1 MNKYPIEMQDEEK
14 ACGAYCILMI
24 LKYFGYK
31 EEVKY
36 IKRKARL
43 NQNGISLKGMI
54 ECLKT
59 YQIESKAYEATL
71 DHIKDEVTLPCILFM
86 VYENIGHYVVLY
98 EIKDDEYILGD
109 PARGLI
115 SIYREEMDDHYALRM
130 LSIIHVGRVPTLT
143 YKPYYRFLL
152 DTMKS
157 YKKHV
162 ISLIIKG
169 FWISVLGYG
178 SSYFFQII
186 IDYIQIDTKFFYII
200 VICLIYSFIEIIKTS
215 LERIKTT
222 QVIRLKKAIDEDYV
236 FISSMNMLILPYHFF
251 YQDKGYIQ
259 SELLSLFDLS
269 DMNIECFERLFL
281 DGLSFIVFLIGMM
294 LINFYMSI
302 VVVVMLIIIGILSYV
317 RLKSLQE
324 IYKNYL
330 ESQFIYQHHLLEL
343 IENQLMIRNFSLLQ
357 RQRERSYDIYL
368 QTALYKEKQG
378 LFLNKLHS
386 LIQYIIY
393 IFYAGVLMLG
403 FYFFQ
408 QKDLSLGQLL
418 MFYMLVSFCVQPVLN
433 MVSLLSQYKQM
444 VWIYE
449 KYKVFE
455 REKEEVKDDFISPI
469 KSITLDNV
477 SYAYGY
483 QLPLFEHVDLS
494 IDKHIMISGE
504 TGCGK
509 STLLRLLMGYDMNYS
524 GDIYFNNQELRT
536 IDLSSLYKHIGYM
549 SQSPTF
555 LHMTLFD
562 NLLCQDMVRI
572 KKYLKAFNQSELE
585 DMFHVVLSEDG
596 SPLSLGQ
603 RQIIGLIRLL
613 CQDFDVYI
621 LDEALSHLDEK
632 LANKVFK
639 YLMKN
644 DENKIYI
651 MVNHQTKL
659 VNKDIEYVIME
670 KGRIRNKG

>member
-71 DHIKDEVTLPCILFM
+71 DQIKDEVTLPCILFM

-98 EIKDDEYILGD
+98 EIKDDEYIIGD

-152 DTMKS
+152 ETMKS

-186 IDYIQIDTKFFYII
+186 IDYIHIDTKFFYII
-200 VICLIYSFIEIIKTS
+200 VICLIYSFIEIIKTT

-236 FISSMNMLILPYHFF
+236 FISSMNMLTLPYNFF

-302 VVVVMLIIIGILSYV
+302 VVIVMLIIIGILSYV

-343 IENQLMIRNFSLLQ
+343 IEN
-357 RQRERSYDIYL
+357 
-368 QTALYKEKQG
+368 
-378 LFLNKLHS
+378 
-386 LIQYIIY
+386 
-393 IFYAGVLMLG
+393 
-403 FYFFQ
+403 
-408 QKDLSLGQLL
+408 
-418 MFYMLVSFCVQPVLN
+418 
-433 MVSLLSQYKQM
+433 
-444 VWIYE
+444 
-449 KYKVFE
+449 
-455 REKEEVKDDFISPI
+455 
-469 KSITLDNV
+469 
-477 SYAYGY
+477 
-483 QLPLFEHVDLS
+483 
-494 IDKHIMISGE
+494 
-504 TGCGK
+504 
-509 STLLRLLMGYDMNYS
+509 
-524 GDIYFNNQELRT
+524 
-536 IDLSSLYKHIGYM
+536 
-549 SQSPTF
+549 
-555 LHMTLFD
+555 
-562 NLLCQDMVRI
+562 
-572 KKYLKAFNQSELE
+572 
-585 DMFHVVLSEDG
+585 
-596 SPLSLGQ
+596 
-603 RQIIGLIRLL
+603 
-613 CQDFDVYI
+613 
-621 LDEALSHLDEK
+621 
-632 LANKVFK
+632 
-639 YLMKN
+639 
-644 DENKIYI
+644 
-651 MVNHQTKL
+651 
-659 VNKDIEYVIME
+659 
-670 KGRIRNKG
+670 